1 MATSGL
7 LVLAKNKRAHKEIQS
22 QFIKKTVKKR
32 YTALIAGNLIK
43 NRGSINLPLR
53 VDLNDRPRQLVCYEF
68 GKKATTHW
76 EVIKR
81 SKGSTKIYFYPI
93 SGRTHQLRVHAAHA
107 LGLNSPII
115 GDDLYGNKSKRL
127 YLHADSLEFKHP
139 LTQMIMK
146 FNRTAD
152 F

>member
-1 MATSGL
+1 
-7 LVLAKNKRAHKEIQS
+7 
-22 QFIKKTVKKR
+22 
-32 YTALIAGNLIK
+32 LIEGNLIK
-43 NRGSINLPLR
+43 DSGIIILPLR
-53 VDLNDRPRQLVCYEF
+53 VDLNDRPRQLICYEF
-68 GKKATTHW
+68 GKKATTNW

-81 SKGSTKIYFYPI
+81 NKDNTKIYFYPI
-93 SGRTHQLRVHAAHA
+93 SGRTHQLRVHAAHT

-139 LTQMIMK
+139 LTNKKMK
-146 FNRTAD
+146 FNRAAD